1 MMLIRRFGP
10 VLLAL
15 FAFPAL
21 ALRLATTTSV
31 YDSGLLDELLSAF
44 QKETG
49 IQAEVLAVGTGQA
62 LAIAKRGDADAAL
75 VHAPALEAQAIREGW
90 ILAHTCLAYNAFILV
105 GPPKDP
111 ARIRE
116 AGNVLEA
123 MRRIAANQSPFVSRG
138 DRSGTHLKELELWQ
152 KAGLSPSGRWYLES
166 GAGMGQTLRLA
177 WEKEAYTLSDTAT
190 YLTVGKKLGLEAL
203 YTKEDPELL
212 NQYSFL
218 IVKGGKE
225 EEARKL
231 RDFLLSEEGQRRI
244 GAYRGGIFKPLGGRC
259 LIPVK

>member
-1 MMLIRRFGP
+1 MPFLGWAVL
-10 VLLAL
+10 VLLL
-15 FAFPAL
+15 FSPAL

-31 YDSGLLDELLSAF
+31 YDSGLLDDLLPVST
-44 QKETG
+44 KKTG
-49 IQAEVLAVGTGQA
+49 IPVEVLAVGTGQA

-75 VHAPALEAQAIREGW
+75 VHAPALEAQALQEDW
-90 ILAHTCLAYNAFILV
+90 VLAHACLAYNAFILV

-111 ARIRE
+111 ARIQE
-116 AGNVLEA
+116 AKSILEA
-123 MRRIAANQSPFVSRG
+123 LRRIAATQSPFVSRG

-152 KAGLSPSGRWYLES
+152 KAGLKPSGSWYLES
-166 GAGMGQTLRLA
+166 GAVMGQTLRLA

-190 YLTVGKKLGLEAL
+190 YLTVGKGLGLSAL
-203 YTKEDPELL
+203 YTREDPELL

-231 RDFLLSEEGQRRI
+231 MDFLLSEEGQRRI